1 MCHIINLS
9 NKRDFFEGGVIMNR
23 RISKFKFLRFVL
35 ALLVLSLAI
44 LLTACNNNS
53 DDKEFSSDG
62 IVFTLKGGNYEVTG
76 YNGNAKY
83 VVIPSIHQSRKV
95 TGIADGA
102 FSGCSEIVKIKIE
115 GDVGYIGKSAFSG
128 CTSLQSV
135 SLPLWQGEIGDYAFS
150 DCYSLQSVRI
160 RGNSVGNYAFY
171 NCEALTSVE
180 IETLFIRSYAFANCT
195 KLSDVTISDKV
206 WSLNGSA
213 FDNTAWYNNQPD
225 GLVYAGKTAYKYK
238 GTMPKNTSITIKE
251 GTKAVADYAFSS
263 CDGLAKITFP
273 NSLER
278 IEDNAFE
285 YCRGLTSVELPEK
298 IYDIGN
304 YAFFSTG
311 LKSVIIPESLESI
324 GGSAFASCTSLTEVK
339 WKAID
344 CNGGYILSHGRN
356 EVYPIFR
363 GCTNLSMIYIY
374 KKTKKIPPLLN
385 LLEPVDSIFMNETC
399 ADITFDGT
407 KAEWSKAVYYVRRN
421 CKIICSD
428 GVY

>member
-1 MCHIINLS
+1 
-9 NKRDFFEGGVIMNR
+9 MNR
-23 RISKFKFLRFVL
+23 RFSKFKFSGFVL

-53 DDKEFSSDG
+53 DDKVFSSDGFSSDG
-62 IVFTLKGGNYEVTG
+62 IVFTLKEGNYEVTG
-76 YNGNAKY
+76 YNGNAKN

-95 TGIADGA
+95 TSIADDA

-135 SLPLWQGEIGDYAFS
+135 SLPLWQGKIGDYAFS
-150 DCYSLQSVRI
+150 GCYSLQSVRI
-160 RGNSVGNYAFY
+160 NGYSVGNYAFY
-171 NCEALTSVE
+171 NCKALTSVA

-195 KLSDVTISDKV
+195 KLSDITISDEV
-206 WSLNGSA
+206 SFLSGSA

-225 GLVYAGKTAYKYK
+225 GLVYAGKIAYKYK

-251 GTKAVADYAFSS
+251 GTKAVADYAFSR

-278 IEDNAFE
+278 IDNQAFE
-285 YCRGLTSVELPEK
+285 YCRGLTSVKLPEK
-298 IYDIGN
+298 IKDIGN

-324 GGSAFASCTSLTEVK
+324 GGCAFASCTSLTEVK

-344 CNGGYILSHGRN
+344 CTGGYILRNGRY
-356 EVYPIFR
+356 ESYPIFR
-363 GCTNLSMIYIY
+363 GCKNLSMIYIY
-374 KKTKKIPPLLN
+374 KKTKKTPTFLN
-385 LLEPVDSIFMNETC
+385 LLEPADSIFMDETC

-407 KAEWSKAVYYVRRN
+407 KAEWGFARYNVRSN